1 MIAWF
6 ARHQTAANLLMAAII
21 ILGLAALPDLLRETF
36 PEIKNDKV
44 QIRVLYRGA
53 TPEEVEDAVC
63 RRLEDALEGI
73 TDLDEM
79 RCEAL
84 EGMGTATA
92 VMREEADMMRF
103 LDDVKSE
110 VDAIDD
116 FPDQTEKPVITEIGR
131 TKRII
136 SVAVTGPDDP
146 VVLKAYAEELKTR
159 ILATTDVADVMVSGF
174 SDHHLRIE
182 VPAWRMRQYGL
193 STADI
198 ANAVNRQSVGSPAGR
213 LEGGQEDLLLRF
225 DDQRKTVEAF
235 RDLVVISGKTGA
247 SIKLGDIAEI
257 TDRFDRDEDKVYFNG
272 ERAALLD
279 VSKTQSQD
287 ILDVL
292 EQTRH
297 FVEQERVFAPRG
309 VHLNLTQD
317 SASVVQDRLN
327 LLIRNSIQGL
337 VFVFLIL
344 WLFFSIRYSFW
355 VVVGLPVSFLGALF
369 LLPMF
374 GITINMISMVG
385 LLIGVGLLMDE
396 AIVISENIASQM
408 AKGDNPM
415 HAAIEGVKQVM
426 PGILSSFAT
435 TLLVFGSLAFI
446 SGQMGQVLRVLP
458 IVLILVVS
466 VSLIEAFWIL
476 PHHLAHSLSHIKR
489 KPVSRF
495 REAFEQRFDV
505 LRERGFGRLLDR
517 AVDYRYFTLGFFIML
532 LILAVSM
539 IAGGKLKFV
548 GFPDLDGDVVEAR
561 ILLPQGTPL
570 ARTES
575 VVERLES
582 ALVEVNE
589 RFKPDQPDGQD
600 LIRNITVIYGQNPDA
615 YETGPHVARVVVDL
629 LAAEVRNT
637 TLDEFFKAWR
647 ENAGD
652 FTDVIAI
659 KFTEPVIGPGGRPID
674 LRLLGPDL
682 IRLKA
687 ASQELQDWLNSFIG
701 VQDLSDDLR
710 PGKREYRLRLKPG
723 AGELGLDA
731 MMVAEQLRGAF
742 QGIKVDEFPLGT
754 ETYEVNLRISA
765 ADRVGPED
773 VQTFTII
780 GPQGALV
787 PLSIVAEVEEV
798 RGWARIHRVD
808 RQRAVSIQ
816 GDVDRD
822 VANAQELIT
831 LANAEFIPALLQSYP
846 DIHFD
851 VQGESDESAKTG
863 KSIARNVLLG
873 LIGIYMLLAMQ
884 FRGYLTPV
892 TVMLVIPTALIGVV
906 FGHMALGLDLTMPS
920 IIGMASL
927 FGVVVNDSILLVVF
941 IREERLEGM
950 PVLEA
955 AKQAAR
961 ARFRPILL
969 TTLTTIAGL
978 TPLLLEKSMQAQVL
992 IPLAASLA
1000 FGLATATIAALFL
1013 VPAVYVI
1020 LDDFDLL
1027 GSLQGERE
1035 EIEKISST

>member
-287 ILDVL
+287 ILSVL

-355 VVVGLPVSFLGALF
+355 VVAGLPVSFLGALF

-385 LLIGVGLLMDE
+385 LLIGIGLLMDE

-517 AVDYRYFTLGFFIML
+517 AVDYRYFTLGIFIML
-532 LILAVSM
+532 LVLAVSM
-539 IAGGKLKFV
+539 MAGGKLKFV

>member
-6 ARHQTAANLLMAAII
+6 ARHQTAANLLMATII
-21 ILGLAALPDLLRETF
+21 ILGLVALPDLLRETF

-53 TPEEVEDAVC
+53 TPKEVEDAVC

-79 RCEAL
+79 RCEAQ

-92 VMREEADMMRF
+92 VMHEEADMMRL

-131 TKRII
+131 TERVI

-146 VVLKAYAEELKTR
+146 VVLKAYAEELKAR
-159 ILATTDVADVMVSGF
+159 MLATSDVADVTVSGF
-174 SDHHLRIE
+174 SDHHIRIE
-182 VPAWRMRQYGL
+182 IPTWRMRQFGL
-193 STADI
+193 SAADV
-198 ANAVNRQSVGSPAGR
+198 ANAVSRQSVGSPAGR

-235 RDLVVISGKTGA
+235 LDLIVISGKTGA

-272 ERAALLD
+272 QRAALLD
-279 VSKTQSQD
+279 ISKTRSQD
-287 ILDVL
+287 ILSVL
-292 EQTRH
+292 EQTRN
-297 FVEQERVFAPRG
+297 FVEQERELAPRG
-309 VHLNLTQD
+309 VQLNLTQD
-317 SASVVQDRLN
+317 GASVVQDRLN

-337 VFVFLIL
+337 VFVFLVL

-355 VVVGLPVSFLGALF
+355 VVAGLPVSFLGALF
-369 LLPMF
+369 LLPLF

-466 VSLIEAFWIL
+466 VSLVEAFWIL
-476 PHHLAHSLSHIKR
+476 PHHLAHSLSHMKR
-489 KPVSRF
+489 KPASGL
-495 REAFEQRFDV
+495 REVFEQRFDV
-505 LRERGFGRLLDR
+505 LRERGFGHLLDR

-532 LILAVSM
+532 MLLAVSM
-539 IAGGKLKFV
+539 MAGGKLKFV

-570 ARTES
+570 ARTEN
-575 VVERLES
+575 VVERMET
-582 ALVEVNE
+582 ALAEVNE
-589 RFKPDQPDGQD
+589 RFRPRQPEGLD
-600 LIRNITVIYGQNPDA
+600 LVRNITVIYGQNPDA

-629 LAAEVRNT
+629 LAAEVRDA
-637 TLDEFFKAWR
+637 TLDEFFKHWR
-647 ENAGD
+647 ETAGD
-652 FTDVIAI
+652 FTDVITI
-659 KFTEPVIGPGGRPID
+659 KFTEPAIGPGGRPID

-682 IRLKA
+682 MRLKA
-687 ASQELQDWLNSFIG
+687 ASQELQEWLNSFVG

-710 PGKREYRLRLKPG
+710 PGKREYRLRLKPS

-754 ETYEVNLRISA
+754 ETYEVNLRIA
-765 ADRVGPED
+765 AEDRSGPED
-773 VQTFTII
+773 VQAFTIV
-780 GPQGALV
+780 GPQGVLV

-808 RQRAVSIQ
+808 RQRAVTIQ
-816 GDVDRD
+816 GDVDRE

-831 LANAEFIPALLQSYP
+831 LANAEFIPALLQRYP

-873 LIGIYMLLAMQ
+873 LVGIYMLLAMQ
-884 FRGYLTPV
+884 FRGYLTPI
-892 TVMLVIPTALIGVV
+892 TVMLVIPTSLIGVV

-920 IIGMASL
+920 IVGMASL

-941 IREERLEGM
+941 IRDERLKGIQ
-950 PVLEA
+950 VLEA

-1027 GSLQGERE
+1027 GSLQEERE
-1035 EIEKISST
+1035 EIEKISSA

>member
-355 VVVGLPVSFLGALF
+355 VVAGLPVSFLGALF

-517 AVDYRYFTLGFFIML
+517 AVDYRYFTLGIFIML
-532 LILAVSM
+532 LVLAVSM
-539 IAGGKLKFV
+539 MAGGKLKFV